1 MDGKSSGD
9 AARRDRS
16 GSSAMVES
24 GASEQDHVGTRAEL
38 GHRHDCAEC
47 QQFESGV
54 HLPDFAAMM

>member
-1 MDGKSSGD
+1 MDGKSGGD

-16 GSSAMVES
+16 GSSAMVKS

-38 GHRHDCAEC
+38 GHCHDSGKC

-54 HLPDFAAMM
+54 HLSDFAAMM